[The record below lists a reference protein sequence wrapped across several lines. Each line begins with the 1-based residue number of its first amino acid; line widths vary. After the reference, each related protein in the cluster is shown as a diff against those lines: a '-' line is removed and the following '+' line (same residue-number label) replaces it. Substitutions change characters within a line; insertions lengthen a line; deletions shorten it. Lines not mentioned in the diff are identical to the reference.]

1 MSVKIKEIPLSERP
15 RERLINFGSEN
26 LSDEE
31 LLAIILKTGFKDMS
45 VKELSAYILSVF
57 GGIKNLKN
65 INYNEV
71 KNIKGIGEAKAC
83 SLAALSEISK
93 RMNRKIVSLKGVRLN
108 RSDKVFDFYK
118 TKINSSQEQFYCVYL
133 DAGKK
138 VIEEK
143 LLFIG
148 TANYSLIHP
157 RDIFKEAYLINAT
170 GVICVHNHPSGDVKP
185 SKEDINMTIRLR
197 EVGVIMGIK
206 VIDHVIIGDDKYY
219 SFLENGEI

>member
-15 RERLINFGSEN
+15 RERLINFGAEN

-108 RSDKVFDFYK
+108 HSDKVFDFYK

-197 EVGVIMGIK
+197 EVGVIVGIK

>member
-15 RERLINFGSEN
+15 RERLINFGAEN

-93 RMNRKIVSLKGVRLN
+93 SMNRKIVSLKGVRLN

>member
-1 MSVKIKEIPLSERP
+1 MSVRMKEIPLSERP
-15 RERLINFGSEN
+15 RERLINYGVEN

-31 LLAIILKTGFKDMS
+31 LLSIILKTGVKNMS
-45 VKELSAYILSVF
+45 VKELSSYILSVF
-57 GGIKNLKN
+57 GGIENLKN
-65 INYNEV
+65 INYHAV

-83 SLAALSEISK
+83 TLLALSEISK

-108 RSDKVFDFYK
+108 STNKVFDFYK
-118 TKINSSQEQFYCVYL
+118 SKINSSQEQFYCIYL

-148 TANYSLIHP
+148 TANYSLVHP

-197 EVGVIMGIK
+197 EVGVIMGIQ
-206 VIDHVIIGDDKYY
+206 VIDHIIIGDDKYY
-219 SFLENGEI
+219 SFLENGKI